1 MDQYWLEVA
10 VDTTPECLDDLA
22 AYLTGCGIVGLVL
35 PFVAGSSYL
44 IAARPAWDSIALPL
58 MLLGAGLAVGMTLM
72 AGLVLLRGKAA
83 EEGGFALKLALAG
96 VVIMAVTT
104 VAYVVWIAIA
114 PYQAPTR
121 SIDRLISGDLA
132 VMFWA
137 GVVVI
142 GIVVPVALAVLAC
155 VQATKGAGGTG
166 SVAPKQLAMYLFGAC
181 ACTAIGAVVIRIIM
195 YAVGTSVEQFIYH

>member
-1 MDQYWLEVA
+1 
-10 VDTTPECLDDLA
+10 
-22 AYLTGCGIVGLVL
+22 
-35 PFVAGSSYL
+35 
-44 IAARPAWDSIALPL
+44 
-58 MLLGAGLAVGMTLM
+58 
-72 AGLVLLRGKAA
+72 
-83 EEGGFALKLALAG
+83 
-96 VVIMAVTT
+96 MAVST

>member
-1 MDQYWLEVA
+1 M
-10 VDTTPECLDDLA
+10 
-22 AYLTGCGIVGLVL
+22 
-35 PFVAGSSYL
+35 F
-44 IAARPAWDSIALPL
+44 
-58 MLLGAGLAVGMTLM
+58 LGAGLALGMTLM

>member
-1 MDQYWLEVA
+1 
-10 VDTTPECLDDLA
+10 
-22 AYLTGCGIVGLVL
+22 
-35 PFVAGSSYL
+35 
-44 IAARPAWDSIALPL
+44 
-58 MLLGAGLAVGMTLM
+58 
-72 AGLVLLRGKAA
+72 
-83 EEGGFALKLALAG
+83 
-96 VVIMAVTT
+96 MAVTT

-137 GVVVI
+137 AVVVI
-142 GIVVPVALAVLAC
+142 GIGGPGC
-155 VQATKGAGGTG
+155 AGRAGLCAGDEG
-166 SVAPKQLAMYLFGAC
+166 SGRHRFGRASSWPWYLFGAC